1 MWCGWLRPRLALELH
16 PCCAGG
22 LPKGWFLLL
31 AGRKPNFKAELCF
44 PAPFFETPVVFFLEH
59 RTCTAIPLMFQQGK
73 LRHEGKSKA
82 SCVAPCV
89 PQTNQVQP
97 EGCWVPHLPPAC
109 GCPCLE
115 LLTSSPWGPFCSSD
129 VALSPSISH
138 TLHWCCEAFKGGELC
153 SIQSMGA
160 PACQDQRKSMNF

>member
-1 MWCGWLRPRLALELH
+1 MLEGCPKVGFSYLLEESPISKQNYVSQLPSLKHLWL
-16 PCCAGG
+16 
-22 LPKGWFLLL
+22 
-31 AGRKPNFKAELCF
+31 
-44 PAPFFETPVVFFLEH
+44 FFLEH

-138 TLHWCCEAFKGGELC
+138 TLHRCCEAFKGGELC

-160 PACQDQRKSMNF
+160 PACQDQRKRMNF